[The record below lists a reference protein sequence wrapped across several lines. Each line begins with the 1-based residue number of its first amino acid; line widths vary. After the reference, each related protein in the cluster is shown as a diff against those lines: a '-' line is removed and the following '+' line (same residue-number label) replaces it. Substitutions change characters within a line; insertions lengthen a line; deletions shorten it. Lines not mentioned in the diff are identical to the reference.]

1 MVKSKEKYLKT
12 KAAAA
17 RLQVHPKT
25 LLRWAREGEIPYV
38 RPKGRYYFSLSS
50 IDAFYNNE
58 L

>member
-1 MVKSKEKYLKT
+1 MEEKYLKT

-25 LLRWAREGEIPYV
+25 LLRWAREGEIPYI
-38 RPKGRYYFSLSS
+38 RPKGRYYFSTSS